1 MNKVF
6 SREQL
11 LEKIWGY
18 DFEAETN
25 VTDVYIRYLRT
36 KLNINN
42 KEEYIQTIRSV
53 GYIMRS

>member
-18 DFEAETN
+18 DFEPETN

-42 KEEYIQTIRSV
+42 NI
-53 GYIMRS
+53 